1 MNDNPPTYTPLVL
14 LQSSWRKI
22 KRPSKETISKL
33 YVGSSDQSRDIG
45 RLHLSVPGATPN
57 VKLSKNNV

>member
-22 KRPSKETISKL
+22 KRPSRETVIRMCEGAYWTVVETDEDLCLSRG
-33 YVGSSDQSRDIG
+33 VDSS
-45 RLHLSVPGATPN
+45 T
-57 VKLSKNNV
+57 VKTFNEK

>member
-22 KRPSKETISKL
+22 SRPSRETISNL
-33 YVGSSDQSRDIG
+33 RGVPEQRESQVGAS
-45 RLHLSVPGATPN
+45 LSGLPGATPRTI
-57 VKLSKNNV
+57 SHEDD